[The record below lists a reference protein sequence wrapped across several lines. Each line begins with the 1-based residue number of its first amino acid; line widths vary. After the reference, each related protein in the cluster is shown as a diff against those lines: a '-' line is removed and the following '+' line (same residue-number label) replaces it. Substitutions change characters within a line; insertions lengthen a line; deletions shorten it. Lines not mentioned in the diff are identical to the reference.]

1 MEKLKLVL
9 LMRKNKEYLFKLG
22 KENIYQVFKFATR
35 KLKVS

>member
-9 LMRKNKEYLFKLG
+9 LMRKNKEYLIKLG
-22 KENIYQVFKFATR
+22 KENSSR